1 MTEEIDTTIASVE
14 KLYRVVS
21 GRAANG
27 VEGAPIPPERDA
39 AKHVDEQ
46 LDKLLATLAKVP
58 QRPVA
63 IAPRPLPPSWAPPVS
78 VFARQGEVIITVDL
92 PGVSRENVTVTATP
106 LAIAVS
112 GRRPLPFNEGET
124 RVASAESPIGT
135 FRREI
140 ALPGDVD
147 VSQLTA
153 TLKDGVLELRAP
165 RAGRPATRSIQVQ

>member
-14 KLYRVVS
+14 KLYQAVS

-39 AKHVDEQ
+39 GKHVDEQ
-46 LDKLLATLAKVP
+46 LDKLLAALAKVP
-58 QRPVA
+58 QRPVTVL
-63 IAPRPLPPSWAPPVS
+63 PRPPSWAPPVS

-92 PGVSRENVTVTATP
+92 PGVSRENVTVAATP
-106 LAIAVS
+106 LAIAVT
-112 GRRPLPFNEGET
+112 GRRPVPYNEPGT
-124 RVASAESPIGT
+124 RVASAESPVGT

-147 VSQLTA
+147 VTQLTA
-153 TLKDGVLELRAP
+153 TLKEGVLELRAP